1 MKVLYMGFLPD
12 SENVA
17 GGGEVKTKTVLR
29 ALKETHKFS
38 AIETIDTSNWRN
50 EKIKIMAGMAGALLK
65 TDYFIAVAS
74 TSTFLSILPVVLFF
88 QKIKRFEVHFIPVG
102 NCLVTN
108 FDHKAK
114 IRNINRIS
122 GVYVQ
127 SETIKTNLKSIGVRN
142 AYVMHNFKYS
152 AHYSEPYKWG
162 EPLKYVFLSRI
173 SEEKGIFECIDVIK
187 RINRDSVKC
196 ELDIYGKIDS
206 IIEERFFRAIDGDSS
221 IRYKGIVQPQD
232 AAAVLKPYYMLI
244 FPTRYEGEG
253 FPGAVIDAFAA
264 GIPLLSSKFANYK
277 DMLKDGYDSILFEFQ
292 DYGDMYRKMLF
303 TIHNREIIERM
314 RSNSCRNI
322 SKYEPEK
329 EIEVIIRNMNR
340 T

>member
-1 MKVLYMGFLPD
+1 M
-12 SENVA
+12 
-17 GGGEVKTKTVLR
+17 
-29 ALKETHKFS
+29 
-38 AIETIDTSNWRN
+38 
-50 EKIKIMAGMAGALLK
+50 
-65 TDYFIAVAS
+65 
-74 TSTFLSILPVVLFF
+74 
-88 QKIKRFEVHFIPVG
+88 
-102 NCLVTN
+102 
-108 FDHKAK
+108 
-114 IRNINRIS
+114 
-122 GVYVQ
+122 
-127 SETIKTNLKSIGVRN
+127 
-142 AYVMHNFKYS
+142 
-152 AHYSEPYKWG
+152 G